1 MMKDTSHPWNPYAIE
16 PPGSSI
22 AETSCTNRS
31 GAGAYADSY
40 PYPPSPAR
48 ARSLAFSRASASFS
62 SRSLLRSARTLEIS
76 WKCLSNARLERPA
89 LSTLS
94 PKNARPAHT
103 KTTKF
108 FETVTAFVGSPELR
122 LWRPTCLRS
131 RRSEPVVNRRL
142 AANGRADF
150 ETEPSTSVSP
160 YRLDAESSSRRDESD
175 RRSPERL
182 VLPSTEFLAE
192 SSMRLC
198 QDTEPGLR
206 SASAREDA
214 RFADLLDAQLAM
226 IAPMRPCA
234 LPCAGPFRGNIS

>member
-160 YRLDAESSSRRDESD
+160 YRLDAESSSRRDE
-175 RRSPERL
+175 RRGK
-182 VLPSTEFLAE
+182 
-192 SSMRLC
+192 
-198 QDTEPGLR
+198 TEPRRRQRDRGVRRGEGVAEEGGSWVGHGVLDDDDR
-206 SASAREDA
+206 FWCAGAGEDA
-214 RFADLLDAQLAM
+214 RVYTGST
-226 IAPMRPCA
+226 C
-234 LPCAGPFRGNIS
+234 N